1 MDFICTSPLFGIVLS
16 ILTFEIGLY
25 INKKLKSPIFNP
37 LLISIALIILFLC
50 IFNIPLE
57 NFNVGGNMISLFLA
71 PATSVLAI
79 SIYNQIDMLK
89 KNFLPIV
96 SGAFVGSLVSMG
108 SVFLLSKAFGL
119 DKALAASLIP
129 KSVTTPIAI
138 EISSQLN
145 GIVPVTVAAVII
157 TGILGSI
164 LSPVLIKIFKVK
176 DPMAAGIA
184 IGTCSHAV
192 GTSKAIELGEIEGS
206 MSGVAICIAGIMT
219 VIISLFL

>member
-1 MDFICTSPLFGIVLS
+1 MDNILTSPLFGIVIS
-16 ILTFEIGLY
+16 ILAFEVGLY

-37 LLISIALIILFLC
+37 LLIAIALIILFLS
-50 IFNIPLE
+50 IFHIPLE
-57 NFNVGGNMISLFLA
+57 SFNVGGNMISMFLA

-79 SIYNQIDMLK
+79 SIYNQFDILK
-89 KNFLPIV
+89 KNFLPIIA
-96 SGAFVGSLVSMG
+96 GAFVGSLVSIG
-108 SVFLLSKAFGL
+108 SVFFLSKIFGL
-119 DKALAASLIP
+119 DSVLTASLIP

-138 EISSQLN
+138 EIASQLN
-145 GIVPVTVAAVII
+145 GLVPVTVASVII

-164 LSPVLIKIFKVK
+164 LAPVLIKIFKVK

>member
-1 MDFICTSPLFGIVLS
+1 MDNILASPLFGIVLS
-16 ILTFEIGLY
+16 ILAFEIGLY

-37 LLISIALIILFLC
+37 LLIAIALIILFLSL
-50 IFNIPLE
+50 FNIPLE
-57 NFNVGGNMISLFLA
+57 SFNVGGSMISMFLA

-79 SIYNQIDMLK
+79 SIYNQFDILK
-89 KNFLPIV
+89 KNFLPIIA
-96 SGAFVGSLVSMG
+96 GAFVGSLVSIG
-108 SVFLLSKAFGL
+108 SVFFLSKIFGL
-119 DKALAASLIP
+119 DSALTASLIP

-145 GIVPVTVAAVII
+145 GIVPITVASVII

-164 LSPVLIKIFKVK
+164 LAPVLIKIFKVK

-184 IGTCSHAV
+184 IGTCSHAI
-192 GTSKAIELGEIEGS
+192 GTSKAIEIGEIEGS